1 MVSPCPEML
10 NVYNH
15 INAQPP
21 NPLSYIS
28 VRVHFGSCSGL
39 FIYFPRWSSGY
50 PPMLL
55 VLVLELESRRGE
67 IVSLFAKGK
76 KQLLKA
82 PTVAW
87 VGTIRQGKKELKSS
101 RDKKARH
108 EP

>member
-1 MVSPCPEML
+1 
-10 NVYNH
+10 
-15 INAQPP
+15 
-21 NPLSYIS
+21 
-28 VRVHFGSCSGL
+28 
-39 FIYFPRWSSGY
+39 
-50 PPMLL
+50 MLL